1 MSTLTLSKQYIYTG
15 NLILVNSQL
24 PLNHNVEKDLVP
36 VAADTQT
43 ILMERS
49 AATMLSHILLDINSA
64 DKIIPVSGYRSENEQ
79 KQIYDSSLRDNGKA
93 FTKKYVAFP
102 NHSEHQTGLA
112 IDLALKK
119 ESIDFIRP
127 DFPYYG
133 ICDSFRRAAPK
144 YGFVERYHKGKE
156 QITGIAHEPWHFRY
170 VGYPHSEILNES
182 MLSLEEY
189 IENIKRYPFAGEHL
203 KLSINGQN
211 IEIFYISLDST
222 EELEISLPEQAVY
235 QISGNNKDGVIITL
249 WRNQNEQK

>member
-1 MSTLTLSKQYIYTG
+1 MLTLSKQYIYTG

-24 PLNHNVEKDLVP
+24 PLNHSIEKDLVP
-36 VAADTQT
+36 VAVNTPA

-49 AATMLSHILLDINSA
+49 AATMLSHIFLDMNSVNE
-64 DKIIPVSGYRSENEQ
+64 IIPVSGYRSENEQ
-79 KQIYDSSLRDNGKA
+79 KQIYNGSLRDNGKA
-93 FTKKYVAFP
+93 FTEKYVAFP

-119 ESIDFIRP
+119 ENIDFIRP

-133 ICDSFRRAAPK
+133 ICDSFRRAAPE
-144 YGFVERYHKGKE
+144 YGFVERYQKGKE

-170 VGYPHSEILNES
+170 VGYPHSEIMSES

-189 IENIKRYPFAGEHL
+189 IEDIKRYPFEGEHL
-203 KLSINGQN
+203 KLSRKGQH
-211 IEIFYISLDST
+211 IEIFYVSLIST
-222 EELEISLPEQAVY
+222 KELEISVPEQAVY

-249 WRNQNEQK
+249 WRNHNERE